1 MAENTAQAQAVTIG
15 QGLDRQRNEGF
26 TGRVVRTRGS
36 HQPGLAQ
43 TLSVSF
49 YGSCATFK
57 DRIGAVA
64 RPDFFLVFDWYSKT
78 LHTW

>member
-1 MAENTAQAQAVTIG
+1 MAENTAQAHAFTIG

-26 TGRVVRTRGS
+26 AGRVVRTQGS
-36 HQPGLAQ
+36 HRPGLAQ

-57 DRIGAVA
+57 NRIRAVSPV
-64 RPDFFLVFDWYSKT
+64 RPEPYRLFAAG
-78 LHTW
+78 

>member
-1 MAENTAQAQAVTIG
+1 MAENTAQAQAITIG

-26 TGRVVRTRGS
+26 AGRVVRTQGS
-36 HQPGLAQ
+36 LQSGWAQ

-57 DRIGAVA
+57 DRIRAVSPV
-64 RPDFFLVFDWYSKT
+64 RPEPDRLFAAG
-78 LHTW
+78 